1 MELNLLRSLVTLI
14 SFAVFA
20 GIVYWAFNRN
30 NRKRFD
36 EAANLPF
43 DDDDA
48 ADVSDVAKA
57 RAEERTERSL
67 HE

>member
-14 SFAVFA
+14 SLAVFA

-30 NRKRFD
+30 NRARFD
-36 EAANLPF
+36 EAASLPF
-43 DDDDA
+43 DDDDDDDA
-48 ADVSDVAKA
+48 ADVA
-57 RAEERTERSL
+57 RVRPEVRAGRSL